1 MFLYSK
7 ESFANDVKDTQS
19 SSKIDIVDAKV
30 QNIPVLSKMTD
41 DYKIYKFMNM
51 NELII
56 MISSFDETH
65 ISETLWKDV
74 NKNDNIKINSQI
86 TKEVFPLNPL
96 IKGYNIFNVI
106 MTGNNITYNTNLNTF
121 TILYML
127 KVKNF
132 ANKYN
137 YLFELKC
144 KSLSYLDDETQEKK
158 YFDNEIKIIIRDKTA
173 VQFSE
178 INKECKDDKEC
189 SELQNKLK
197 ENINIYNTYYFYD
210 KDQKKKDNDYL
221 TKCLKEEKCKK
232 NITFDTELDFFN
244 QLLDDNIYH
253 IDITIG
259 KDIFTIYN
267 VNSTIFQNDVVFI
280 SLILKDNIISF
291 NINDIR
297 YEFTRKSKNDI
308 IVDDSPFFI
317 NSNGGCDIVLYSF
330 AIFNKA
336 IDNDDIK
343 AYRLYN
349 YHYLYGA
356 NKMDN
361 DMKKLLQNNKELVE
375 RLKTQAR
382 I

>member
-1 MFLYSK
+1 
-7 ESFANDVKDTQS
+7 
-19 SSKIDIVDAKV
+19 
-30 QNIPVLSKMTD
+30 
-41 DYKIYKFMNM
+41 NM

-210 KDQKKKDNDYL
+210 KDQKKKDNDY
-221 TKCLKEEKCKK
+221 
-232 NITFDTELDFFN
+232 
-244 QLLDDNIYH
+244 
-253 IDITIG
+253 
-259 KDIFTIYN
+259 
-267 VNSTIFQNDVVFI
+267 
-280 SLILKDNIISF
+280 
-291 NINDIR
+291 
-297 YEFTRKSKNDI
+297 
-308 IVDDSPFFI
+308 
-317 NSNGGCDIVLYSF
+317 
-330 AIFNKA
+330 
-336 IDNDDIK
+336 
-343 AYRLYN
+343 
-349 YHYLYGA
+349 
-356 NKMDN
+356 
-361 DMKKLLQNNKELVE
+361 
-375 RLKTQAR
+375 
-382 I
+382 